1 MVRVVSG
8 ESDFAT
14 ASGKIIGL
22 NSFKDVIIPDYRT
35 GLHLVKFQ
43 TYPGGG
49 FQIPEDYIP
58 HLGWLFCG
66 FINFWRSEFS

>member
-14 ASGKIIGL
+14 ASGKIIGIS
-22 NSFKDVIIPDYRT
+22 SFKDEIIPDDRT
-35 GLHLVKFQ
+35 GICLVKFQ
-43 TYPGGG
+43 TSPGGE

-58 HLGWLFCG
+58 HLG
-66 FINFWRSEFS
+66 